1 MKTQPRQTQKPDLR
15 DAVRAI
21 RHALAANAHCVL
33 GLIFR
38 DRVVATQH
46 GELSHEHDQELLVLL
61 DREINYTFWYGY
73 VVRGTPAPEVGRD
86 PIWLALIVSSSFFVD
101 TPTVDWLFRR
111 YAYALHDRCEYTPA
125 WAQDPEDVF
134 AVRATFAEACAAL
147 AEMIRRFD
155 QDLRDFRSVVD
166 GMEKW
171 DGEYGSDHMVESFI
185 NPPGRQDSRSFDV
198 YGLALKKDH
207 NGMSLPEPLF
217 DFSQGQRF

>member
-1 MKTQPRQTQKPDLR
+1 MKTELRKTKKPDPH

-21 RHALAANAHCVL
+21 RRALNGNAHCVP
-33 GLIFR
+33 GLLFR
-38 DRVVATQH
+38 DRVVATKH
-46 GELSHEHDQELLVLL
+46 GELSHEHDQELFVLL
-61 DREINYTFWYGY
+61 DGGINYTFWYGY
-73 VVRGTPAPEVGRD
+73 VVRGTPASGSD
-86 PIWLALIVSSSFFVD
+86 PVWVALIVSSSFFVD
-101 TPTVDWLFRR
+101 APTVDWLFRR
-111 YAYALHDRCEYTPA
+111 YAYAMRDRCEYTPA

-155 QDLRDFRSVVD
+155 QALRDSRSVVE

-185 NPPGRQDSRSFDV
+185 DPPGRQDLRSFDV

-207 NGMSLPEPLF
+207 NGMFLPEPL
-217 DFSQGQRF
+217 SESPSK